1 MFTGLVELTAGG
13 AGIDEATGTLL
24 AGLLEAGDEAAG
36 ALVAG
41 LLEAG
46 DEAAG
51 ALLDGLLA
59 GVTEVPMTDEEE
71 VLG

>member
-1 MFTGLVELTAGG
+1 LVELTAGG
-13 AGIDEATGTLL
+13 AGTDEAT
-24 AGLLEAGDEAAG
+24 G

-59 GVTEVPMTDEEE
+59 GVTEVPTTDEEE